1 MRSRV
6 LSLLAAAVA
15 LALIPIV
22 AEAGYKD
29 APRGWGKA
37 HTAHHHRTKPR
48 YHHVY
53 HRPYAYDRHA
63 DRWAPRGYYP
73 YYNSRHWAPTRALR
87 YRRDCC
93 RPVAHLP
100 PYYRAWGH
108 PHRYYSHRK
117 WHRRHYGHHRHHHW

>member
-6 LSLLAAAVA
+6 FSLLLAAVA

-22 AEAGYKD
+22 AEAGHRH

-37 HTAHHHRTKPR
+37 QVVHHHRYQPR
-48 YHHVY
+48 YRHVY
-53 HRPYAYDRHA
+53 HEPYRYDRHA
-63 DRWAPRGYYP
+63 YRAAPRGYYP
-73 YYNSRHWAPTRALR
+73 YYNSGYWAPTRALR

-93 RPVAHLP
+93 RPVAALP

-108 PHRYYSHRK
+108 PHRYYAHRK
-117 WHRRHYGHHRHHHW
+117 WHRRHHGHHRHHHW